1 MADLAVCVV
10 NWNTRDHLRRCL
22 EALRDHA
29 GGVGLQ
35 VIVVDNASS
44 DGSADMVQAEFPGVD
59 LVANEENVGYARGN
73 NQALRRVEADF
84 ALLLNPDTIV
94 TDGALQALLECAER
108 HPKAGGLAPKL
119 VYPDGRLQ
127 RSCRS
132 FPTPDVVIYE
142 VLGLS
147 RLFPRSR
154 RFGKYK
160 MTWWG
165 YDDER
170 TVDQPMA
177 SALML
182 RMAAVRQVGAFDEEF
197 PIFFNDVDLCKRLED
212 AGWEIWF
219 TPAATVIHAHGAS
232 TSQVRRRMIAESHR
246 SFLRFYGKQYRG
258 RVNPAA
264 YWTAVGLLHVSRA
277 LRLVAVAMFGR

>member
-1 MADLAVCVV
+1 VADLAVCIV

-29 GGVGLQ
+29 GSLELQ
-35 VIVVDNASS
+35 IIVVDNASS
-44 DGSADMVQAEFPGVD
+44 DGSADMVRTEFPGVD
-59 LVANEENVGYARGN
+59 LVASDENTGYARGN
-73 NQALRRVEADF
+73 NQALERVEADF

-94 TDGALQALLECAER
+94 TDGALQALLDCAEP
-108 HPKAGGLAPKL
+108 HPKAGGVAPKL

-147 RLFPRSR
+147 RLFRRNR

-160 MTWWG
+160 MTWWD
-165 YDDER
+165 YADER

-177 SALML
+177 SAFLL
-182 RMAAVRQVGAFDEEF
+182 RMAAVREVGVFDEKF
-197 PIFFNDVDLCKRLED
+197 PIFFNDVDLCKRLWG

-219 TPAATVIHAHGAS
+219 TPTATVLHAHGAS
-232 TSQVRRRMIAESHR
+232 TSQVRQRMIAESHR
-246 SFLRFYGKQYRG
+246 SFLRFYRKHYLG
-258 RVNPAA
+258 RVNPVA
-264 YWTAVGLLHVSRA
+264 YWAAVGLLNVSRV
-277 LRLVAVAMFGR
+277 LRLVAVSIFGR